1 MYLLSLFLMMSFM
14 NGPIEEE
21 LAGQKTRI
29 TEAIKSSLLG
39 EAEKEVLL
47 KNQALRLRWGAVKNR
62 TRNIKENRTAA
73 AVSQALEEFQGM
85 TVINSKASK
94 GFLEQL
100 GIHLD
105 PEMTNQDTTDPVT
118 GERLRTDEGEIGH
131 ISTWVDQDKL
141 VINIIEVKT
150 SDVKPW
156 APEKDQKKRAEAAV
170 CQAMDGLEQI
180 VKDFKTFKMMFPD
193 IAANDWEK
201 LR

>member
-1 MYLLSLFLMMSFM
+1 MD
-14 NGPIEEE
+14 GPIEEDM
-21 LAGQKTRI
+21 ASQKTRI
-29 TEAIKSSLLG
+29 MEAIQSSLLG

-47 KNQALRLRWGAVKNR
+47 KNQTLRLKWGAVKNR

-85 TVINSKASK
+85 TVSNSKISK
-94 GFLEQL
+94 VLSWFLELL
-100 GIHLD
+100 GIDVD
-105 PEMTNQDTTDPVT
+105 PEMTHKDTTDPVT

-141 VINIIEVKT
+141 VINIMEVKT

-156 APEKDQKKRAEAAV
+156 APEKDQKRKAEV
-170 CQAMDGLEQI
+170 GLSQAMDGLEQI

-193 IAANDWEK
+193 IAANNWEK

>member
-1 MYLLSLFLMMSFM
+1 MMYQFLMMSFV
-14 NGPIEEE
+14 NGPSEAD

-29 TEAIKSSLLG
+29 KEAIQGIVLA

-62 TRNIKENRTAA
+62 TRNIKENRTAT
-73 AVSQALEEFQGM
+73 AVSQALEEFLGM
-85 TVINSKASK
+85 TVTNSKISQ

-105 PEMTNQDTTDPVT
+105 PEMTHQDTTDPVT
-118 GERLRTDEGEIGH
+118 GERLKTDEGEIGH
-131 ISTWVDQDKL
+131 ISSWVDQDKL

-156 APEKDQKKRAEAAV
+156 APEKDQKRRAEAAV

-180 VKDFKTFKMMFPD
+180 VKDVKTFKMMFPD

>member
-1 MYLLSLFLMMSFM
+1 MMSFM
-14 NGPIEEE
+14 NGPSEED

-29 TEAIKSSLLG
+29 MEAIQSSLLG

-47 KNQALRLRWGAVKNR
+47 KNQSLRLKWGAVKNR
-62 TRNIKENRTAA
+62 TRNIKENRTAT
-73 AVSQALEEFQGM
+73 AVSQALEEFLGM
-85 TVINSKASK
+85 TVTNSKTSK
-94 GFLEQL
+94 VLAGFLEQL

-105 PEMTNQDTTDPVT
+105 PEMTHQDTTDPVT
-118 GERLRTDEGEIGH
+118 GERLRTDEEEIGH

-156 APEKDQKKRAEAAV
+156 ALEKDQPRRAEAGLS
-170 CQAMDGLEQI
+170 QAMDGLEQI
-180 VKDFKTFKMMFPD
+180 AKDVQTFKMMFPD
-193 IAANDWEK
+193 IAHNNWEK